1 MSLFFIPY
9 LFFLKLM
16 PADKYYIFSAML
28 KIYFTEIFYPYSNV
42 GSVGYQ
48 VWDCPLAKPAVFMYG
63 LTIHLPI
70 SNQPW
75 SVWYTCFSPLCLILL
90 SMASHCNNSSHFSIC
105 INAISLKSNLQHHVE
120 QVFRLTPPTHLRVLT
135 GHMFRL
141 FVPYPAHH
149 PTHSKDSVF
158 R

>member
-1 MSLFFIPY
+1 
-9 LFFLKLM
+9 
-16 PADKYYIFSAML
+16 
-28 KIYFTEIFYPYSNV
+28 
-42 GSVGYQ
+42 
-48 VWDCPLAKPAVFMYG
+48 
-63 LTIHLPI
+63 
-70 SNQPW
+70 
-75 SVWYTCFSPLCLILL
+75 
-90 SMASHCNNSSHFSIC
+90 MASHCNNSSQFSIC

-158 R
+158 RQFACPSNILVGIHENTLLFKLKVRTLRSRSRCCRTNVHGYLYEKILRILKFVADYHPITFASCTYVPQDFLPKFQYLRSPVSFEETV